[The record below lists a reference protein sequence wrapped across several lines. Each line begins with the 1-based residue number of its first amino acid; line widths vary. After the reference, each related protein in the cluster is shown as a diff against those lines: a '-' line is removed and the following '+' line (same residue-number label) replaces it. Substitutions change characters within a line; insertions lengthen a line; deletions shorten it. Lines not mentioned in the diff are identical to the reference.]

1 MFAKVLSRS
10 EKKKGFTLIKLASLV
25 NFVNSYRIRRAED
38 FITGSARILF
48 SFNVVFHITNPVG
61 GVAALDTR
69 ESTDTLLDQSLS
81 SITPG
86 LNKRQTLDYFD
97 SSMYFP

>member
-10 EKKKGFTLIKLASLV
+10 ERKEQFTLMKLASLF
-25 NFVNSYRIRRAED
+25 NFVNSYCIRRPEN

-48 SFNVVFHITNPVG
+48 SFNVVFHISNPVG

-69 ESTDTLLDQSLS
+69 KSTNTLLDHRFN
-81 SITPG
+81 G
-86 LNKRQTLDYFD
+86 CHCCRVD
-97 SSMYFP
+97 